1 MAKRTLLSR
10 LLAKFRRRDGESN
23 LVLDVGRTGVVHS
36 SIGLF
41 ENKAGGFDLRG
52 ALHFNEARDPD
63 GDQWRYYVKEADL
76 IAKAEGCALDYDSIA
91 FKEAKAAKAKSTVQG
106 ETSVE
111 RKTVK
116 DAKASGGI
124 GFSLSKGFN
133 ADANANAGAS
143 IHAARSEASKETYG
157 KTRDL
162 SLITLHFSEGGRF
175 VSWSMRP
182 DLADTKDCLGE
193 HVAVLHG
200 EWLAVPKGGRLGH
213 VKLEETG
220 GHVAL
225 FLEIKDVALSRWSP
239 TDQPEGASTD
249 RRVLLSKIGLSKA
262 LTKRIPLG
270 TLACGSTTIEA
281 SQ

>member
-1 MAKRTLLSR
+1 MWPWVSR
-10 LLAKFRRRDGESN
+10 LLEKFRPRGAESN
-23 LVLDVGRTGVVHS
+23 LVLDVRRTGVVHS
-36 SIGLF
+36 TIGLF
-41 ENKAGGFDLRG
+41 HSKAGGFDLRG
-52 ALHFNEARDPD
+52 TLHFNEARDPD

-76 IAKAEGCALDYDSIA
+76 IAMAEGCALEYESIA
-91 FKEAKAAKAKSTVQG
+91 FKEAKAAKTKITIEK
-106 ETSVE
+106 ETSTE
-111 RKTVK
+111 RKT
-116 DAKASGGI
+116 AKGANASGEI

-133 ADANANAGAS
+133 ADAQAKADAS

-162 SLITLHFSEGGRF
+162 SLITLHFSGEGRF

-213 VKLEETG
+213 VKLDGARGQVE
-220 GHVAL
+220 L
-225 FLEIKDVALSRWSP
+225 FLEIKDVALSRWSQA
-239 TDQPEGASTD
+239 DQTEGAATD
-249 RRVLLSKIGLSKA
+249 RRALLSKISLLKA
-262 LTKRIPLG
+262 VTKRFPLQ
-270 TLACGSTTIEA
+270 TLACGNTTIEA